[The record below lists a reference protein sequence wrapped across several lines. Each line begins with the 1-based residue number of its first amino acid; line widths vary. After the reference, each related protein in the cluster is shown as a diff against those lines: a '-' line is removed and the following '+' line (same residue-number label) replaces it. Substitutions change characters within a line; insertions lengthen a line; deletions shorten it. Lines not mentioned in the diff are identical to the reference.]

1 MAATR
6 DGGQLTD
13 TTQAHFFMTRRFSR
27 RKLLKAA
34 AALPLVYATPL
45 RGAAP
50 PAETITPALIAAAT
64 KEAQITWYTSADLQL
79 AEKVG
84 KAFELKFPGIR
95 VRVERAGGE
104 RIFARVAQEYAS
116 RLYVA
121 DAVSTGDAAQF
132 LAWKRQKLLAPCVP
146 EDVARHIPPE
156 HRDPDGFYAT
166 VRTSLCVIAYNTEMV
181 NRDSAPKSFVDLLDP
196 KWKGKIVKAHP
207 SYSGTIMTST
217 YQMVR
222 ELGWP
227 YLEKLAQQQVLQIQS
242 ATDTPKKI
250 VLGERP
256 VMADGNESNVLL
268 LKETG
273 GPIEVVY
280 AVEGT
285 PSIVQ
290 PSAIFTAAPHPNAAR
305 LFQNYLFSVEGQ
317 ELFVNLG
324 ALRSMHALVKD
335 RRGRTPLSA
344 IKVWQDDPAAVEA
357 QGEEI
362 KRHYSQIFR
371 V

>member
-1 MAATR
+1 MPKHR
-6 DGGQLTD
+6 L
-13 TTQAHFFMTRRFSR
+13 SR
-27 RKLLKAA
+27 RDILKGA
-34 AALPLVYATPL
+34 AALPLAYATPV
-45 RGAAP
+45 RAAP
-50 PAETITPALIAAAT
+50 PAAEAITPALVAAAA
-64 KEAQITWYTSADLQL
+64 KEGQVTWYTSADLQL

-84 KAFELKFPGIR
+84 KAFEQKFSGMHA
-95 VRVERAGGE
+95 RVERAGGE
-104 RIFARVAQEYAS
+104 RIFSRVAQEYAAGIH
-116 RLYVA
+116 VP

-132 LAWKRQKLLAPCVP
+132 ITWKRQGLLAPYVP
-146 EDVARHIPPE
+146 EDVARHIPSE
-156 HRDPDGFYAT
+156 HRDLDGFYAT
-166 VRTSLCVIAYNTEMV
+166 VRSSLCVIAYNTGLVKRE
-181 NRDSAPKSFVDLLDP
+181 DAPKSFADLLDP

-268 LKETG
+268 LKEAG

-280 AVEGT
+280 ATEGS

-290 PSAIFTAAPHPNAAR
+290 PSAVFSAAPHPNAAR
-305 LFQNYLFSVEGQ
+305 LFQHYLFTVEAQ
-317 ELFVNLG
+317 ELFVNMG
-324 ALRSMHALVKD
+324 GLRSLHSLVNDKP
-335 RRGRTPLSA
+335 GRVPLSA
-344 IKVWQDDPAAVEA
+344 IKVWKDDPAAVET
-357 QGEEI
+357 QGEGL
-362 KRHYSQIFR
+362 KRRYSQIFH

>member
-1 MAATR
+1 
-6 DGGQLTD
+6 
-13 TTQAHFFMTRRFSR
+13 
-27 RKLLKAA
+27 
-34 AALPLVYATPL
+34 
-45 RGAAP
+45 
-50 PAETITPALIAAAT
+50 
-64 KEAQITWYTSADLQL
+64 
-79 AEKVG
+79 
-84 KAFELKFPGIR
+84 
-95 VRVERAGGE
+95 
-104 RIFARVAQEYAS
+104 
-116 RLYVA
+116 
-121 DAVSTGDAAQF
+121 
-132 LAWKRQKLLAPCVP
+132 
-146 EDVARHIPPE
+146 
-156 HRDPDGFYAT
+156 
-166 VRTSLCVIAYNTEMV
+166 
-181 NRDSAPKSFVDLLDP
+181 
-196 KWKGKIVKAHP
+196 
-207 SYSGTIMTST
+207 MTST

-222 ELGWP
+222 ELGWL

-280 AVEGT
+280 ASEGT
-285 PSIVQ
+285 PTIVQ
-290 PSAIFTAAPHPNAAR
+290 PSAIFASAPHLNAAR

-335 RRGRTPLSA
+335 RPGRTPLSA
-344 IKVWQDDPAAVEA
+344 IKVWKDDPAAVEA

-362 KRHYSQIFR
+362 KRRYAQIFR

>member
-1 MAATR
+1 MPKHR
-6 DGGQLTD
+6 L
-13 TTQAHFFMTRRFSR
+13 SR
-27 RKLLKAA
+27 RDILKGA
-34 AALPLVYATPL
+34 AALPLAYAMPV
-45 RGAAP
+45 RAAP
-50 PAETITPALIAAAT
+50 PPAEAITPALVAAAA
-64 KEAQITWYTSADLQL
+64 KEGQVTWYTSADLQL

-84 KAFELKFPGIR
+84 KAFEQKFSGIHA
-95 VRVERAGGE
+95 RVERAGGE
-104 RIFARVAQEYAS
+104 RIFSRVAQEYAAGIH
-116 RLYVA
+116 VP

-132 LAWKRQKLLAPCVP
+132 ITWKRQGLLAPYVP
-146 EDVARHIPPE
+146 EDVARHIPSE

-166 VRTSLCVIAYNTEMV
+166 VRSSLCVIAYNTGLVKRE
-181 NRDSAPKSFVDLLDP
+181 DAPKSFADLLDP

-268 LKETG
+268 LKEAG

-280 AVEGT
+280 ATEGS

-290 PSAIFTAAPHPNAAR
+290 PSAVFSAAPHPNAAR
-305 LFQNYLFSVEGQ
+305 LFQNYLFTVEAQ
-317 ELFVNLG
+317 ELFVNMG
-324 ALRSMHALVKD
+324 GLRSLHSLVNDKP
-335 RRGRTPLSA
+335 GRVALSA
-344 IKVWQDDPAAVEA
+344 IKVWKDDPAAVET
-357 QGEEI
+357 QGEEL
-362 KRHYSQIFR
+362 KRRYSQIFR

>member
-1 MAATR
+1 ML
-6 DGGQLTD
+6 QSP
-13 TTQAHFFMTRRFSR
+13 SR
-27 RKLLKAA
+27 RDVIKSAV
-34 AALPLVYATPL
+34 ALPLVCASTV
-45 RGAAP
+45 RAAAP
-50 PAETITPALIAAAT
+50 PPEGITPALLAAAT
-64 KEAQITWYTSADLQL
+64 KEGELSWYTSADLQL

-84 KAFELKFPGIR
+84 KSFEQKFSGIR

-116 RLYVA
+116 GLRIA

-132 LAWKRQKLLAPCVP
+132 LAWKRGGLLAPYVP
-146 EDVARHIPPE
+146 EDVAKYISAE
-156 HRDPDGFYAT
+156 HRDRDGFYAT
-166 VRTSLCVIAYNTEMV
+166 VRSSLCVIAYNTNLVKRE
-181 NRDSAPKSFVDLLDP
+181 DAPRGFVDLLDP

-207 SYSGTIMTST
+207 GYSGTVMTST

-222 ELGWP
+222 ELGWL
-227 YLEKLAQQQVLQIQS
+227 YLEKISQQQLMQIQS

-256 VMADGNESNVLL
+256 VMADGNESNVFL
-268 LKETG
+268 LKEEG
-273 GPIEVVY
+273 KPIEVVY
-280 AVEGT
+280 AIEGT

-290 PSAIFTAAPHPNAAR
+290 PSAVFVAAPHPNAAR

-324 ALRSMHALVKD
+324 GLRSLHALVKD
-335 RRGRTPLSA
+335 KPGRRPLA
-344 IKVWQDDPAAVEA
+344 TIKVWKDDPAAVET

-362 KRHYSQIFR
+362 KRRYSQIFR

>member
-1 MAATR
+1 MSK
-6 DGGQLTD
+6 LP
-13 TTQAHFFMTRRFSR
+13 SR
-27 RKLLKAA
+27 RDVLKAA
-34 AALPLVYATPL
+34 AALPLVYAAPV
-45 RGAAP
+45 RAAAP
-50 PAETITPALIAAAT
+50 PAQGVTPVLIAAAT
-64 KEAQITWYTSADLQL
+64 KEGELAWYTSADLQL

-84 KAFELKFPGIR
+84 KSFEQKFPGIR

-116 RLYVA
+116 GLRIA

-132 LAWKRQKLLAPCVP
+132 LAWKRQGLLAAHVP
-146 EDVARHIPPE
+146 EDVAQYIPAE
-156 HRDPDGFYAT
+156 HRDPDGLYAT
-166 VRTSLCVIAYNTEMV
+166 VRSSLCVIAYNTDLVKRE
-181 NRDSAPKSFVDLLDP
+181 DAPKGFADLLDP

-207 SYSGTIMTST
+207 SYSGTVMTST

-227 YLEKLAQQQVLQIQS
+227 YLERLAQQQLLQIQS
-242 ATDTPKKI
+242 ATDTPKKV

-268 LKETG
+268 LKEDG
-273 GPIEVVY
+273 KPIEVVY
-280 AVEGT
+280 AVEGS

-290 PSAIFTAAPHPNAAR
+290 PSAVFAAAPHPNAAR

-324 ALRSMHALVKD
+324 GLRSVHALVKD
-335 RRGRTPLSA
+335 RPGRTPLAA
-344 IKVWQDDPAAVEA
+344 IKVWKDDPAAVEA

-362 KRHYSQIFR
+362 KRRYSQIFR

>member
-1 MAATR
+1 MPKHR
-6 DGGQLTD
+6 L
-13 TTQAHFFMTRRFSR
+13 SR
-27 RKLLKAA
+27 RDILKGA
-34 AALPLVYATPL
+34 AALPLAYATPV
-45 RGAAP
+45 RAAP
-50 PAETITPALIAAAT
+50 PPAEAITPALVAAAA
-64 KEAQITWYTSADLQL
+64 KEGHVTWYTSADLQL

-84 KAFELKFPGIR
+84 KAFEQKFSGIHA
-95 VRVERAGGE
+95 RVERAGGE
-104 RIFARVAQEYAS
+104 RIFSRVAQEYAAGIHVPDS
-116 RLYVA
+116 
-121 DAVSTGDAAQF
+121 VSTGDAAQF
-132 LAWKRQKLLAPCVP
+132 ITWKRQGLLAPYVP
-146 EDVARHIPPE
+146 EDVARHIPSE

-166 VRTSLCVIAYNTEMV
+166 VRSSLCVIAYNTGLVKRE
-181 NRDSAPKSFVDLLDP
+181 DAPKSFADLLDP

-268 LKETG
+268 LKEAG

-280 AVEGT
+280 ATEGS

-290 PSAIFTAAPHPNAAR
+290 PSAVFSAAPHPNAAR
-305 LFQNYLFSVEGQ
+305 LFQHYLFTVEAQ
-317 ELFVNLG
+317 ELFVNMG
-324 ALRSMHALVKD
+324 GLRSLHSLVNDKP
-335 RRGRTPLSA
+335 GRVPLSA
-344 IKVWQDDPAAVEA
+344 IKVWKDDPAAVET
-357 QGEEI
+357 QGEGL
-362 KRHYSQIFR
+362 KRRYSQIFH